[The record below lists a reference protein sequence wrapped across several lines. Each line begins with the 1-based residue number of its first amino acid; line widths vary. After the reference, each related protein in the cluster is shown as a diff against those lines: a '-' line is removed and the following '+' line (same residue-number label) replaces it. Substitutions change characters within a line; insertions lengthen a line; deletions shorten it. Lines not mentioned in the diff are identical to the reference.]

1 MIFLLDTCVLRKL
14 LDHFP
19 KQGIYF
25 VKVWDKLEVLIG
37 QNILSVD
44 ECYNELKKHFA
55 PEGQNM
61 QWIEKHKNMFL
72 NPTNAESLIIRIIF
86 QNSKMQESIHLK
98 NILSNRPSADAYLVA
113 KAKAIGATVVTVESF
128 KPNSA
133 QIPNMCELCGVPYI
147 SFDEFMAQIS
157 NMIE

>member
-37 QNILSVD
+37 QDILSVD

-61 QWIEKHKNMFL
+61 QWIEKHKN
-72 NPTNAESLIIRIIF
+72 S
-86 QNSKMQESIHLK
+86 
-98 NILSNRPSADAYLVA
+98 
-113 KAKAIGATVVTVESF
+113 
-128 KPNSA
+128 
-133 QIPNMCELCGVPYI
+133 
-147 SFDEFMAQIS
+147 
-157 NMIE
+157 